1 MQSRRVDEAQS
12 VAAGDVV
19 RTTAD
24 PGSIAEV
31 VHRNG
36 AVTRLDASSEAV
48 VDLLDREDRPRIILT
63 LGEGRTW
70 HHTGVLDDATI
81 YEARCPSGIAT
92 ARWAVF
98 TVDCKADGSVDI
110 AAVRGNVVVRGQAS
124 GSVALSDRQ
133 WVRIAPDGTLGPVAP
148 AAQLDDDEW
157 VAVNTLLDRGPRP
170 SVQAVPEPGAEVDTA
185 DSVADAD
192 PVANADPVA
201 QAGPVAQADP
211 VVVADPEPVAAAAP
225 APAARTFPRW
235 ASWTAGIAA
244 SLAFILLLAATF
256 VAAQDGD
263 RAAGH
268 ATASAKQT
276 DADVVLTPP
285 VAPLPAGA
293 AALIRAAQDRRVA
306 PETTT
311 PTTAE
316 PEPPAV
322 IRFGPRPEAAPSTTV
337 PAPVPTA
344 QATATS
350 CARQGSSLVLSG
362 VIANTGPVASRFAV
376 DTVFRNGSG
385 TRFASATATV
395 ASLAP
400 HRSASWSVAV
410 AAPRSTAGMSC
421 DVAGVRPV

>member
-1 MQSRRVDEAQS
+1 MESRRVDEAQS
-12 VAAGDVV
+12 LAAGDVV
-19 RTTAD
+19 RTEAD
-24 PGSIAEV
+24 RDSIAEV

-48 VDLLDREDRPRIILT
+48 VDLLDSEDRPRIIVT

-70 HHTGVLDDATI
+70 HHTGALDDHAI

-98 TVDCKADGSVDI
+98 TVECRSDGSVDI
-110 AAVRGNVVVRGQAS
+110 AAIRGNVVVRGQAS

-133 WVRIAPDGTLGPVAP
+133 WVRIHPDGTLGPVAP
-148 AAQLDDDEW
+148 AAQLDDDDW

-170 SVQAVPEPGAEVDTA
+170 LPAVADAPKPAPVAPA
-185 DSVADAD
+185 DSVDEPVLEQEPESETEPV
-192 PVANADPVA
+192 PVAP
-201 QAGPVAQADP
+201 AGP
-211 VVVADPEPVAAAAP
+211 
-225 APAARTFPRW
+225 ARAFPRW

-244 SLAFILLLAATF
+244 ALAFILLLAATF
-256 VAAQDGD
+256 VAAENGD

-268 ATASAKQT
+268 TTASASAKEA
-276 DADVVLTPP
+276 DANVVLTPP

-316 PEPPAV
+316 PERPTV
-322 IRFGPRPEAAPSTTV
+322 IRFGPRPEAAPTTTV
-337 PAPVPTA
+337 PAPV
-344 QATATS
+344 ATAKATARN

-362 VIANTGPVASRFAV
+362 VVTNTGPVASRFAV
-376 DTVFRNGSG
+376 DAVFRTGAG
-385 TRFASATATV
+385 TRFASGTAAVTT
-395 ASLAP
+395 LAP

-421 DVAGVRPV
+421 DVAGVRAV